1 MTTEEILQKIYGFSE
16 LRPSQK
22 AVIEAVETGRDVLAL
37 LPTGGGKSLCYQLP
51 VIASNGRALVIT
63 PLISLMEDQVAE
75 LKRLRLKAVCI
86 HSYLDIREK
95 RLIFSQLQDY
105 QFIFCSP
112 EWLATDKA
120 RATVAQLNLTH
131 MVIDEAHCISEWGY
145 DFRPH
150 YLLLHEVMKPGCQ
163 VIALTATA
171 DDKIIRDISQL
182 LRRELLLVDKRE
194 ERSNIFLSVKN
205 PADKL
210 KEIETLLD
218 TSGPTIIYFSS
229 KKRCNEVHQLL
240 KERYKGM
247 TYHADMTYEERMS
260 VQIAFLSDRIHYVCA
275 TSAFGMGI
283 NKSNVR
289 TVIHYHAPKSTLQ
302 YIQEIGRA
310 GRDGEQA
317 QAILLYDDEDLN
329 LSYRLLQEDHLSE
342 SDFNLYING
351 AQLPEEK
358 MEQMRILRSN
368 FTDTEVLKVLK
379 KEYLS
384 KIAALRKMAE
394 YGQLTGCLSHQLYN
408 GIKPCNHCEYCQG
421 QNLFTFDK
429 YQEVKEND
437 NRADYIKSLFK
448 QG

>member
-1 MTTEEILQKIYGFSE
+1 MTTEEILQNIYGFSE

-22 AVIEAVETGRDVLAL
+22 AVIEAIETGRDVLAL

-51 VIASNGRALVIT
+51 VLKAAGRALVVT

-95 RLIFSQLQDY
+95 RLIYHQLQDY

-150 YLLLHEVMKPGCQ
+150 YLLLHEIIKPSMQ

-171 DDKIIRDISQL
+171 DDKIIRDINQL
-182 LRRELLLVDKRE
+182 LRRELLLIDKRE
-194 ERSNIFLSVKN
+194 ERRNIFLSVCKS
-205 PADKL
+205 PDKL
-210 KEIETLLD
+210 KEIESLLD

-240 KERYKGM
+240 SKRYKGM
-247 TYHADMTYEERMS
+247 TYHADMTYEDRMS
-260 VQIAFLSDRIHYVCA
+260 VQLAFLGDRIHYVCA
-275 TSAFGMGI
+275 TSAFGMGV

-289 TVIHYHAPKSTLQ
+289 TVVHYHTPKSVLQ
-302 YIQEIGRA
+302 YIQEVGRA
-310 GRDGEQA
+310 GRDGEEA
-317 QAILLYDDEDLN
+317 QAILLYDEEDLH
-329 LSYRLLQEDHLSE
+329 LSYRLLQEEHLSE
-342 SDFNLYING
+342 SDFNLYLNG
-351 AQLPEEK
+351 AQLTAEK
-358 MEQMRILRSN
+358 MERLSILRAN
-368 FTDTEVLKVLK
+368 FSDREVLNVLR
-379 KEYLS
+379 KEYHTKL
-384 KIAALRKMAE
+384 AALRKMAE
-394 YGQLTGCLSHQLYN
+394 YGQLTACLSHQLYN
-408 GIKPCNHCEYCQG
+408 GEQPCTHCEYCQG
-421 QNLFTFDK
+421 RRLFTFETFK
-429 YQEVKEND
+429 EVHEND
-437 NRADYIKSLFK
+437 DMVAYIKSLFK